1 MAGRLAEDAR
11 TMLDG
16 THLFVFRGKVEP
28 AKTRQRYGSRTHGTR
43 LQCDVEIA
51 TDKPLAAEDPCRGT
65 DDKHFRVRGRI
76 LQLER
81 AIAGAGENGTAAI
94 DDCRTDR
101 HLAARGGS
109 LRLVEGK
116 QHWLWQFQSHRAR

>member
-16 THLFVFRGKVEP
+16 THLFVFRSKVEP
-28 AKTRQRYGSRTHGTR
+28 AQARQRHGCRAHGTW

-51 TDKPLAAEDPCRGT
+51 ADKPFAAKNICRGP
-65 DDKHFRVRGRI
+65 DDKHFSVRGRI
-76 LQLER
+76 LQLKR
-81 AIAGAGENGTAAI
+81 AVAGAGENGAAAI

-116 QHWLWQFQSHRAR
+116 QHWLWQFQTHRAR

>member
-11 TMLDG
+11 TMFDG
-16 THLFVFRGKVEP
+16 THLLVFRGKVEP
-28 AKTRQRYGSRTHGTR
+28 AQARQRHGSRTHGTWF
-43 LQCDVEIA
+43 QSHVEIA
-51 TDKPLAAEDPCRGT
+51 TDKPFAAEAPCGGP

-76 LQLER
+76 LQLKR
-81 AIAGAGENGTAAI
+81 TVAGAGENGTAAI

-101 HLAARGGS
+101 HLAARGGG
-109 LRLVEGK
+109 LCLVEGK